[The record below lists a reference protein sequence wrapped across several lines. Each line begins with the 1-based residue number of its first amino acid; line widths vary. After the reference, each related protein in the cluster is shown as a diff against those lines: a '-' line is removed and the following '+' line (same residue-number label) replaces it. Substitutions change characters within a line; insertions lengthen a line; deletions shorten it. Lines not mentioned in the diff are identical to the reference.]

1 MNRFTYFIALPAISL
16 LWACATPSPPLA
28 TGSGASTSARMHNE
42 QGMKHYQMGHWD
54 VAKGHFEE
62 AIEAQPDLAA
72 PHYNLGLALHK
83 LGSHEEATTHFKQA
97 AELAPTNTA
106 ITGSG
111 LYRYHVDSPR
121 TSMGGY
127 Y

>member
-1 MNRFTYFIALPAISL
+1 MNLRTVITTLGL
-16 LWACATPSPPLA
+16 VTVLGACATPSPPLA
-28 TGSGASTSARMHNE
+28 TDSGASTSARMHNE

-54 VAKGHFEE
+54 AAKGHFEE
-62 AIEAQPDLAA
+62 AIETQPNLAA

-83 LGSHEEATTHFKQA
+83 LGSHEEATIHFKQA